1 MLAAAGAAVGFGLSY
16 PMTAVALRAWS
27 PLGAAAV
34 QGTCAL
40 VLIAILALIGVL
52 PRPSEAALTRRGME
66 RLAVL
71 GILGGVLFIA
81 GMNAAVAL
89 AGPTV
94 AGFVATLYAV
104 FAALLAV
111 PILGERLRGAT
122 LVTFAVALL
131 GTLLLAGF
139 QPSEGAA
146 AGIAFGLVAAVSF
159 GLYLVLSRRWTVTL
173 GLDGTS
179 ITMANMV
186 GRGPVILVTQL
197 VVDPV
202 GVFPSEVQAASALA
216 MVGLILL
223 PSIIAQLLILASV
236 KRVPARRT
244 SSLLL
249 LTPLTSAIVSAV
261 LLTDRPAP
269 MELVGGL
276 LVLVGIAGAS
286 GALGAAWQRLRPR
299 AAAGPGAPT

>member
-111 PILGERLRGAT
+111 PILGARLRGAT
-122 LVTFAVALL
+122 LVSFAVALL

>member
-1 MLAAAGAAVGFGLSY
+1 M
-16 PMTAVALRAWS
+16 
-27 PLGAAAV
+27 
-34 QGTCAL
+34 
-40 VLIAILALIGVL
+40 
-52 PRPSEAALTRRGME
+52 
-66 RLAVL
+66 
-71 GILGGVLFIA
+71 
-81 GMNAAVAL
+81 
-89 AGPTV
+89 
-94 AGFVATLYAV
+94 
-104 FAALLAV
+104 
-111 PILGERLRGAT
+111 
-122 LVTFAVALL
+122 
-131 GTLLLAGF
+131 LLAGF

>member
-122 LVTFAVALL
+122 LVSFAVALL